1 MTGGASGGQELG
13 DGGGPKPATRWTA
26 SMACRRLDPQ
36 QRQRLR
42 QLGPGTW
49 PQPLPGALG
58 VNPGWPDNSP
68 VHPAVETAIYPDV
81 IRLAAQTLQAPDT
94 RHRAG
99 R

>member
-1 MTGGASGGQELG
+1 MAAAPSPRHAGRLPWLA
-13 DGGGPKPATRWTA
+13 DAWT
-26 SMACRRLDPQ
+26 SQ

-58 VNPGWPDNSP
+58 VSPGWPDNSP

-94 RHRAG
+94 SHRAG